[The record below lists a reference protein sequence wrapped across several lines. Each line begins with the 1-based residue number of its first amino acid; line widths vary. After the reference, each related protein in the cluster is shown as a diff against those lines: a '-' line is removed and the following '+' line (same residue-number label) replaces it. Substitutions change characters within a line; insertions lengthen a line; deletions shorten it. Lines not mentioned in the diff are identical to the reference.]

1 MVQQRLPALLDP
13 PITFAHR
20 GARAHE
26 SENTLAAFRLALRLG
41 ARGLESDVWL
51 TADGVPVLDHDGV
64 IRVRARKRRIAE
76 LRRAEL
82 PGHIPTVADLLAEC
96 GTDFELSL
104 DLKDRAVAQPLLDT
118 VRDVAPAFEH
128 RMWLCHHDLDVLA
141 PLRPATSARLVDST
155 RLSRIAEGPERRAAT
170 LRDVGID
177 ALNMHHT
184 DWTGGLT
191 VLLHRFDRYAFA
203 WDVQQPRHLTQA
215 LRMGLD
221 GIYSDHVDRMH
232 DAYVAE
238 VGEVDEV

>member
-1 MVQQRLPALLDP
+1 M
-13 PITFAHR
+13 
-20 GARAHE
+20 
-26 SENTLAAFRLALRLG
+26 
-41 ARGLESDVWL
+41 WL

-64 IRVRARKRRIAE
+64 VRVRARKRRIAE

-82 PGHIPTVADLLAEC
+82 PGHLPTVADLLTEC

-104 DLKDRAVAQPLLDT
+104 DLKDRAVVQPLSPRYAT
-118 VRDVAPAFEH
+118 FARQRSSTGCGCATTISRCWCP
-128 RMWLCHHDLDVLA
+128 CG
-141 PLRPATSARLVDST
+141 RPRPPDSST
-155 RLSRIAEGPERRAAT
+155 RPGSHASPKGPERRAAT
-170 LRDVGID
+170 LRDLGVD

-191 VLLHRFDRYAFA
+191 VLLHRFDRYAFG

-232 DAYVAE
+232 DAYRAE
-238 VGEVDEV
+238 IGEA